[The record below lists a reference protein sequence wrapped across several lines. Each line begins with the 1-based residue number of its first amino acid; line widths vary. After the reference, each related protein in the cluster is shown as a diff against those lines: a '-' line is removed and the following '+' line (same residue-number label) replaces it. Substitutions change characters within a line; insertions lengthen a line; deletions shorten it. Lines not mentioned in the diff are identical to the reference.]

1 MSEAAAVPTFFCPEC
16 GRKVASDEKFC
27 RVCGKVL
34 QQGAKADAP
43 LTATSASASFAT
55 PPPPSLAT
63 AESTPPKDMDPLL
76 AVRVVLLIGAGVSA
90 FTTPMFITL
99 LLVIAWLVVMFL
111 PKKTARAG
119 IS

>member
-1 MSEAAAVPTFFCPEC
+1 
-16 GRKVASDEKFC
+16 
-27 RVCGKVL
+27 
-34 QQGAKADAP
+34 
-43 LTATSASASFAT
+43 
-55 PPPPSLAT
+55 
-63 AESTPPKDMDPLL
+63 MDPLL